1 MMDGVFADEAGNRI
15 WDGNKGGIW
24 KMVTLESVM
33 AAIVEG
39 IEQRSDMIVAPK
51 RIGLIARAPGVFR
64 KAVEVLGFKDSE
76 IEQAVAA
83 AGRR

>member
-1 MMDGVFADEAGNRI
+1 
-15 WDGNKGGIW
+15 
-24 KMVTLESVM
+24 MV
-33 AAIVEG
+33 AAIVDG
-39 IEQRSDMIVAPK
+39 IERRSDMIVAPK

-76 IEQAVAA
+76 IEQAVTA